1 MLLDPQQISYPAFIP
16 PALGIFVLVFL
27 SAITLLKGRRT
38 PANRLFAVL
47 CLMGALNN
55 TDIAL
60 LSLVADGDRMIAIE
74 RWIYVAFV
82 FSLPVYIQ
90 FVHRLLG
97 ITGRRWLERFAW
109 ILGFGFLP
117 LTQTDLFIR
126 GLHQGVHGFIAEAG
140 FAFHVFSILAG
151 CTLAYCIALLARG
164 MKRTTDNR
172 ERNRLKYVTAG
183 VGLSSLLIALNIL
196 PVIGLNVFPLGG
208 FSFVPAAILAYGIL
222 RYDLLDAGAVIRK
235 GIVYSTLVLLLVVL
249 YAAGLSLIHMLFVRS
264 GSRDIVGTSL
274 LLALMMVFL
283 FQPIRERVQTFLD
296 RLFFRG
302 KYDARKLLRKLSGE
316 LASLRRSDEVRDLL
330 LSSIAE
336 AIPVERLSLLVR
348 NAGSGNFRV
357 YERNR
362 DFAGPDE
369 VLPDHPLFSLL
380 EAAGEPVSRSQIKE
394 NALGTQTEQ
403 LLADFVATFGID
415 LAVPMLSRNRLIGVI
430 ALGQKRSG
438 VLFVHEDLE
447 LLGTIANQAAIAIEN
462 AAGYEEIERMN
473 RDLERRIEE
482 RTADLRRTLEEKE
495 QTQQQLIRSE
505 SLAAIGQLVAGTAH
519 ELNNPLAS
527 ASSLVESSLEELQER
542 SGDAGETSDEVL
554 EDLRFSLKELKR
566 AGSIVRSL
574 LDLSRQTQTYT
585 EPVDIH
591 AAVDD
596 ALRILYNSYKLL
608 PVHIERRYAADL
620 PRVEGNFA
628 NLGQVFVNIVKNA
641 LDALPGE
648 GGAITITTATEGGRE
663 GNRVS
668 VSFRDTGQGIPDGRL
683 VDIFKPFFTTKEV
696 GRGTGLGLYI
706 SHEII
711 TRHGGEILVRSE
723 EGRGTEVTVL
733 LPTRRNA

>member
-1 MLLDPQQISYPAFIP
+1 MLPDPRYIAYATAIP
-16 PALGIFVLVFL
+16 PVLGFFVLVFL
-27 SAITLLKGRRT
+27 TAVTLLKGRRT

-47 CLMGALNN
+47 CLLGALNN
-55 TDIAL
+55 ADLAM
-60 LSLVADGDRMIAIE
+60 LSLITDGE
-74 RWIYVAFV
+74 RVLAVERLIYVVFV

-97 ITGRRWLERFAW
+97 IMGRRWTERLAW
-109 ILGFGFLP
+109 LLGFGLLP

-126 GLHQGVHGFIAEAG
+126 GLHRGARGFVAEAG
-140 FAFHVFSILAG
+140 PAFHIFSILAG
-151 CTLAYCIALLARG
+151 CTLAYCLSLLVQGLGRSA
-164 MKRTTDNR
+164 DNR
-172 ERNRLKYVTAG
+172 ERNRLKYITAG
-183 VGLSSLLIALNIL
+183 VGISSLLIALNIL
-196 PVIGLNVFPLGG
+196 PVIGLDIHPMGG

-222 RYDLLDAGAVIRK
+222 RYDLLDAGAVIRR
-235 GIVYSTLVLLLVVL
+235 GIVYSILVLLLAAL
-249 YAAGLSLIHMLFVRS
+249 CAAGLSLIHVLFVRN
-264 GSRDIVGTSL
+264 GFHDVAATSL

-283 FQPIRERVQTFLD
+283 FQPIRERVQAFLD

-302 KYDARKLLRKLSGE
+302 GYDARRLLRELSGE
-316 LASLRRSDEVRDLL
+316 LASLKHSDEVRDLL
-330 LSSIAE
+330 FASISE
-336 AIPVERLSLLVR
+336 AIPVGRFFLLVR
-348 NAGSGNFRV
+348 DAGTGRFRA
-357 YERNR
+357 YGRGE
-362 DFAGPDE
+362 DSAGLEDMP
-369 VLPDHPLFSLL
+369 PDHPLALLL
-380 EAAGEPVSRSQIKE
+380 EEAGEPVSRSQLDE
-394 NALGTQTEQ
+394 EAGVVPGGESPTAFLD
-403 LLADFVATFGID
+403 AYRID
-415 LAVPMLSRNRLIGVI
+415 LAVPMLSRNRLIGAI
-430 ALGQKRSG
+430 LLGQKRSG
-438 VLFVHEDLE
+438 ALFVHEDLE
-447 LLGTIANQAAIAIEN
+447 LLDTIANQAAIAIEN

-473 RDLERRIEE
+473 RELERRIEE
-482 RTADLRRTLEEKE
+482 RTAELRRMLEEKE

-505 SLAAIGQLVAGTAH
+505 SLASIGQLVAGTAH

-527 ASSLVESSLEELQER
+527 ASSLIESSLDELRER
-542 SGDAGETSDEVL
+542 PVEGASGEVL
-554 EDLRFSLKELKR
+554 DDLRFSLKELRR

-585 EPVDIH
+585 EPVDLH
-591 AAVDD
+591 AVVDD

-648 GGAITITTATEGGRE
+648 GGAITITTATDGGRE

-711 TRHGGEILVRSE
+711 KRHGGEILVRSE
-723 EGRGTEVTVL
+723 GGQGTEVTVL
-733 LPTRRNA
+733 LPARRMP

>member
-1 MLLDPQQISYPAFIP
+1 MLPDPHCIFSASAIP
-16 PALGIFVLVFL
+16 PVLGIFVLVFL
-27 SAITLLKGRRT
+27 AAITLLKGRRT

-47 CLMGALNN
+47 CMMGVLNN
-55 TDIAL
+55 TDLAVL
-60 LSLVADGDRMIAIE
+60 CLVADGDRVLSIE
-74 RWIYVAFV
+74 RLVYTVFV
-82 FSLPVYIQ
+82 FSLPVYVQ

-97 ITGRRWLERFAW
+97 IPGRRWLERLAW
-109 ILGFGFLP
+109 IVGLALLP

-126 GLHQGVHGFIAEAG
+126 GLHRGTHCFIADAG
-140 FAFHVFSILAG
+140 PAFLVFSVLAG
-151 CTLAYCIALLARG
+151 CTVIYCVLLLVQGMRG
-164 MKRTTDNR
+164 TPDNR

-183 VGLSSLLIALNIL
+183 VGFSSLLIALNVL
-196 PVIGLNVFPLGG
+196 PVIGLNVPPMGG
-208 FSFVPAAILAYGIL
+208 FSFVPAAVLAYGIL

-235 GIVYSTLVLLLVVL
+235 GIVYSVLVILLAVL
-249 YAAGLSLIHMLFVRS
+249 CAFFLFVTHMLFIRS
-264 GSRDIVGTSL
+264 GFRDVVGSSV

-283 FQPIRERVQTFLD
+283 FQPMRERVQLVLD

-302 KYDARKLLRKLSGE
+302 RYDARKLLWDLSGD
-316 LASLRRSDEVRDLL
+316 LAGLRRSGEVRDLL
-330 LSSIAE
+330 FASIPDAL
-336 AIPVERLSLLVR
+336 PVERLVLLAR
-348 NAGSGNFRV
+348 NLRTGRFRA
-357 YERNR
+357 YDR
-362 DFAGPDE
+362 DRDLGEQGEIP
-369 VLPDHPLFSLL
+369 PDHALL
-380 EAAGEPVSRSQIKE
+380 PFLERAGGPVSRSQME
-394 NALGTQTEQ
+394 DSTGMTPGGASPAAYLD
-403 LLADFVATFGID
+403 AHGID
-415 LAVPMLSRNRLIGVI
+415 LAVPMLSRNRLIG
-430 ALGQKRSG
+430 AMLLGQKRSG
-438 VLFVHEDLE
+438 ELFVHEDLE
-447 LLGTIANQAAIAIEN
+447 LLGTIANQAAVALEN

-473 RDLERRIEE
+473 RELERRVEE
-482 RTADLRRTLEEKE
+482 RTTDLRRALEEKE
-495 QTQQQLIRSE
+495 QTQQHLIRSE

-519 ELNNPLAS
+519 ELNNPLAG
-527 ASSLVESSLEELQER
+527 AASLVESSIEELREQP
-542 SGDAGETSDEVL
+542 DAVSEDVL
-554 EDLRFSLKELKR
+554 EDLRFSLKELHR

-608 PVHIERRYAADL
+608 PIHIERRYAVAL

-641 LDALPGE
+641 LEALPGE
-648 GGAITITTATEGGRE
+648 GGAITITTATDGARE

-668 VSFRDTGQGIPDGRL
+668 VSFRDTGHGIPDGRL

-711 TRHGGEILVRSE
+711 RRHGGEILVRSE

-733 LPTRRNA
+733 LPARRMP